1 MLNLSLVIHILV
13 FFIGSIGIIIN
24 REKKTYILLTVILTT
39 LSMLRFDVGYDYFW
53 YWIVGDKNLEN
64 NLIVKNLFTDLEF
77 GIQKIYELTRSL
89 GHPQYFFVITGLI
102 TFYFIYK
109 GILKDSG
116 SPIMSLMMFLKIP
129 IGFNEANHLVMQ
141 YIALGIIFYYTKLI
155 INKKYIQFIT
165 IVLFCAFMFHSS
177 AILTLIFLFI
187 PKKKI
192 NIGILIL
199 GSIFVYLNLK
209 IVLPIVVS
217 KILPQYSYLFFYGSD
232 GKFSNIGN
240 LKYQFLILIL
250 YIILNKL
257 QNIKIFK
264 SFFSKKDSTF
274 LEKYYFNLFAIGIFL
289 SLNLELIFPGDLSR
303 RVNAYFI
310 MYGFILFGNI
320 FTMFNR
326 YICKSLKLITLC
338 ILFLINIRGII
349 KFEGVFLN
357 KKPYY
362 NDKNIFV
369 ARPNSRGFKIF
380 LGKKYEDMDPY
391 LPNEIE
397 FDRNN

>member
-89 GHPQYFFVITGLI
+89 GHPQYFFAITGLI

-141 YIALGIIFYYTKLI
+141 YIAVGIIFYYTKLI
-155 INKKYIQFIT
+155 INKKYIQFVT

-199 GSIFVYLNLK
+199 GSIFAYLNLK

-264 SFFSKKDSTF
+264 SFFEKKDSTF

-357 KKPYY
+357 KRPYY